1 MDNQLPDPEVLP
13 DPSLH
18 RDNVFL
24 TSMNVEDHDVLRTT
38 RQTNLRG
45 GEHREEDSAMHGFEV
60 RQSHDSRLRRGRGP
74 SESPRRAG

>member
-1 MDNQLPDPEVLP
+1 MLP

-45 GEHREEDSAMHGFEV
+45 GEHRDEESAMHAFDM
-60 RQSHDSRLRRGRGP
+60 R
-74 SESPRRAG
+74 

>member
-1 MDNQLPDPEVLP
+1 VPGPIKYVRRRKQPDALPDPEVIP
-13 DPSLH
+13 DASLH

-45 GEHREEDSAMHGFEV
+45 GEQREEESA
-60 RQSHDSRLRRGRGP
+60 L
-74 SESPRRAG
+74 